1 MLVRSKMTPNVIT
14 AAPTTTL
21 ADALSLTR
29 GNRIRH
35 LPIVDN
41 QELVGLVTDR
51 DLRLAMP
58 PLWANDANQAELREA
73 MHTRT
78 VSEVMVTNII
88 TTPPETPV
96 EEAARSLYEHRIGC
110 LPVMQ
115 GTQLVGIITETD
127 VLRAFVEL
135 FGADENG
142 TRLEILLNNKP
153 GELSRVVRA
162 IGVDF
167 KLNINGIVLPPIGE
181 GTVNQ
186 VAVVRVA
193 TRDADALIEHLRRI
207 GYRVGSPSLDFAPEH
222 AHASPAPVRHWAA
235 EGF

>member
-35 LPIVDN
+35 LPIMEKD
-41 QELVGLVTDR
+41 QLVGLVTDR

-58 PLWANDANQAELREA
+58 PVWASDADHNELRDA

-78 VSEVMVTNII
+78 VAEVMVKNII
-88 TTPPETPV
+88 TTTPDTPI

-115 GTQLVGIITETD
+115 DDEVIGIITETD

-135 FGADENG
+135 FGVDENG
-142 TRLEILLNNKP
+142 TRLEILINNKP

-162 IGVDF
+162 IGVEF
-167 KLNINGIVLPPIGE
+167 KLNITGIVVPPVDE
-181 GTVNQ
+181 TAAEQ

-193 TRDADALIEHLRRI
+193 TRDATGLMEHLRRI
-207 GYRVGSPSLDFAPEH
+207 GYRVGSPSLDFEL
-222 AHASPAPVRHWAA
+222 AHAAPTPIRHWAA

>member
-1 MLVRSKMTPNVIT
+1 MLVRSKMTPKVIT

-41 QELVGLVTDR
+41 ERLVGLVTDR

-58 PLWANDANQAELREA
+58 PMWASDANHTELAEA

-78 VSEVMVTNII
+78 VGEVMIREII
-88 TTPPETPV
+88 TTSPDTPV
-96 EEAARSLYEHRIGC
+96 EDAARSLYEHRIGC
-110 LPVMQ
+110 LPVLEGDELM
-115 GTQLVGIITETD
+115 GIITETD
-127 VLRAFVEL
+127 VLRAFVKL
-135 FGADENG
+135 VGADQNG
-142 TRLEILLNNKP
+142 TRLEILIHNRP

-162 IGVDF
+162 IGVEF
-167 KLNINGIVLPPIGE
+167 KLNITGIVLPPIGD
-181 GTVNQ
+181 GTVEQ
-186 VAVVRVA
+186 LAVVRVA
-193 TRDADALIEHLRRI
+193 TRDAGALIDHLRRL
-207 GYRVGSPSLDFAPEH
+207 GYRVGSPSLDFEAVH
-222 AHASPAPVRHWAA
+222 AAPVPIRHWAA

>member
-1 MLVRSKMTPNVIT
+1 MLVRSKMTPKVIT

-21 ADALSLTR
+21 ADALSVTR

-35 LPIVDN
+35 LPIVEN
-41 QELVGLVTDR
+41 ERLVGLVTDR

-58 PLWANDANQAELREA
+58 PMWASDANHAELREA

-78 VSEVMVTNII
+78 VSEVMIKNII
-88 TTPPETPV
+88 TTSPDMPIED
-96 EEAARSLYEHRIGC
+96 AARSLYEHRIGC
-110 LPVMQ
+110 LPVMEADEMI
-115 GTQLVGIITETD
+115 GIITETD

-142 TRLEILLNNKP
+142 TRLEILIHNRP

-162 IGVDF
+162 IGVEF
-167 KLNINGIVLPPIGE
+167 KLNITGIVLPPIGD
-181 GTVNQ
+181 GTVEQ
-186 VAVVRVA
+186 LAVVRVS
-193 TRDADALIEHLRRI
+193 TRDAGPLMEHLRRL
-207 GYRVGSPSLDFAPEH
+207 GYRVGSPSLDFEA
-222 AHASPAPVRHWAA
+222 AHAAPAPIRHWAA

>member
-1 MLVRSKMTPNVIT
+1 MLVRNKMTPNVIT
-14 AAPTTTL
+14 AAPHTTL

-35 LPIVDN
+35 LPIMENDQV
-41 QELVGLVTDR
+41 VGLVTDR

-58 PLWANDANQAELREA
+58 PVWASDADHNELRDA

-78 VSEVMVTNII
+78 VAEVMVKNII
-88 TTPPETPV
+88 STTPDTPI
-96 EEAARSLYEHRIGC
+96 EDAARTLYEHRIGC

-115 GTQLVGIITETD
+115 DGELIGIITETD

-135 FGADENG
+135 FGVDENG
-142 TRLEILLNNKP
+142 TRLEILLPNKP

-162 IGVDF
+162 IGVDC
-167 KLNINGIVLPPIGE
+167 KLNVTGIVVPPISE
-181 GTVNQ
+181 SATEQ

-193 TRDADALIEHLRRI
+193 TRDTQSLMEHLRRL
-207 GYRVGSPSLDFAPEH
+207 GYRVGSPSLDFEL
-222 AHASPAPVRHWAA
+222 AHAAP
-235 EGF
+235 